1 MPFEFEELEIPGV
14 ILVTPKT
21 FVDERGLFMETYK
34 ATEFKANGIPYDFV
48 QDNQSVSYKDVL
60 RGLHFQKPPM
70 EQGKLVRVLDGLIYD
85 VVVDIRIESTHYLK
99 WIGIELSSDNQK
111 QLFVPPG
118 FAHGFI
124 VRSEKAIVHYKTTN
138 EYSAEHEDG
147 IRWDDRALGINWG
160 SKNPLISEKDEVLK
174 KII

>member
-1 MPFEFEELEIPGV
+1 MPFKFEELEIPGV

-21 FVDERGLFMETYK
+21 FDDEHGSFMETNK

-70 EQGKLVRVLDGLIYD
+70 EQGKLVRLLDGLIYD
-85 VVVDIRIESTHYLK
+85 VAVDIRKESLHYLK
-99 WIGIELSSDNQK
+99 WVGVELSSETRK

-118 FAHGFI
+118 FAHG
-124 VRSEKAIVHYKTTN
+124 
-138 EYSAEHEDG
+138 
-147 IRWDDRALGINWG
+147 L
-160 SKNPLISEKDEVLK
+160 
-174 KII
+174 